1 LTDDDRTSQT
11 ELVEPIAR
19 DAERLLGLH
28 VDLLR
33 SELRQTAAEAS
44 PALLAIGAGA
54 GLAVAGGLLGSF
66 MLVHGLHRTTR
77 LPLWGCFGLV
87 GGLLGTIGVGL
98 VGMGTRRL
106 SGVSL
111 LPRETIATLRED
123 FEWVKQKTTG

>member
-1 LTDDDRTSQT
+1 LTDDDRTNPT
-11 ELVEPIAR
+11 KLVEPIAH

-33 SELRQTAAEAS
+33 SELRQTAAKAS
-44 PALLAIGAGA
+44 PAFLAIGAGA

-77 LPLWGCFGLV
+77 LPLWGCFGLM

-123 FEWVKQKTTG
+123 LEWVKQKTTG